1 MALINVREVYPNVFL
16 GLWQTTETVDEFFG
30 TYGFLEPYRQHVE
43 ISFKNDGRKKEFL
56 AIHALLH
63 EMLAICGKPH
73 GARRSKG
80 LQEQSNGLQDQS
92 NGLQDQS
99 KASQDQSK
107 ASQGLPVADVP
118 MIGHAASGQPLLRG
132 YHVGVTHTKGY
143 AALMLSKSCDVA
155 CDIEHF
161 SDRVE
166 RIKSKFLRK
175 DEKADDLDSLLVH
188 WCGKE
193 TVYKLFPED
202 NLQFSQMRVGPF
214 STMSDWACEVENMKR
229 GEKVRVD
236 FELTMQFVLT
246 YAFRKR
252 TLPRAAGGR

>member
-16 GLWQTTETVDEFFG
+16 GLWQTTETVDGFFSI
-30 TYGFLEPYRQHVE
+30 YGFLEPYRQHVE
-43 ISFKNDGRKKEFL
+43 TSFKNDGRKKEFL

-80 LQEQSNGLQDQS
+80 LQDQS
-92 NGLQDQS
+92 KVLQDQS
-99 KASQDQSK
+99 KGLQDQSK

>member
-16 GLWQTTETVDEFFG
+16 GLWQTTETVDGFFG

-43 ISFKNDGRKKEFL
+43 TSFKNDGRKKEFL

-73 GARRSKG
+73 GAWRSNG
-80 LQEQSNGLQDQS
+80 LQEQSKAP
-92 NGLQDQS
+92 QDQS
-99 KASQDQSK
+99 KASQDQIK

-161 SDRVE
+161 NDRVE
-166 RIKSKFLRK
+166 RIKSKFLRR

>member
-16 GLWQTTETVDEFFG
+16 GLWQTTETVDGFFG

-43 ISFKNDGRKKEFL
+43 TSFKNDGRKKEFL

-73 GARRSKG
+73 GARRSK
-80 LQEQSNGLQDQS
+80 
-92 NGLQDQS
+92 GLQDQS

-175 DEKADDLDSLLVH
+175 DEMADDLDSLLVH

-202 NLQFSQMRVGPF
+202 NLQFSQMCVGPF

>member
-43 ISFKNDGRKKEFL
+43 TSFKNDGRKKEFL

-73 GARRSKG
+73 GSRRSTA
-80 LQEQSNGLQDQS
+80 LQGQSE
-92 NGLQDQS
+92 
-99 KASQDQSK
+99 ASHGS
-107 ASQGLPVADVP
+107 PVADAP

-143 AALMLSKSCDVA
+143 AALMLSKNCDVA

-252 TLPRAAGGR
+252 TLLRAAGGR

>member
-16 GLWQTTETVDEFFG
+16 GLWQTTETVDGFFG

-43 ISFKNDGRKKEFL
+43 TSFKNDGRKKEFL

-80 LQEQSNGLQDQS
+80 LQ
-92 NGLQDQS
+92 DQS

-107 ASQGLPVADVP
+107 TSQDQSKTSQGLPVADVP

-175 DEKADDLDSLLVH
+175 DEMADDLDSLLVH

-214 STMSDWACEVENMKR
+214 SIMSDWACEVENMKR

>member
-43 ISFKNDGRKKEFL
+43 TSFKNDGRKKEFL

-80 LQEQSNGLQDQS
+80 LQE
-92 NGLQDQS
+92 QS

>member
-16 GLWQTTETVDEFFG
+16 GLWQTTETVDGFFG

-43 ISFKNDGRKKEFL
+43 TSFKNDGRKKEFL

-73 GARRSKG
+73 GARRS
-80 LQEQSNGLQDQS
+80 NGLQDQS
-92 NGLQDQS
+92 T
-99 KASQDQSK
+99 ASQD
-107 ASQGLPVADVP
+107 LPVADVP

-161 SDRVE
+161 NDRVE

>member
-43 ISFKNDGRKKEFL
+43 TSFKNDGRKKEFL

-73 GARRSKG
+73 GARRSKD
-80 LQEQSNGLQDQS
+80 LQEQSKDLQDH
-92 NGLQDQS
+92 GMALQEQGE
-99 KASQDQSK
+99 ASH
-107 ASQGLPVADVP
+107 GLPVTDAP

-143 AALMLSKSCDVA
+143 AALMLSKNCDVA

-202 NLQFSQMRVGPF
+202 SLQFSQMRVGPF

>member
-16 GLWQTTETVDEFFG
+16 GLWQTTETVDGFFG

-43 ISFKNDGRKKEFL
+43 TSFKNDGRKKEFL

-73 GARRSKG
+73 GARRSK
-80 LQEQSNGLQDQS
+80 
-92 NGLQDQS
+92 GLQDQS

-161 SDRVE
+161 NDRVE
-166 RIKSKFLRK
+166 RIKSKFLRR

>member
-16 GLWQTTETVDEFFG
+16 GLWQTTETVDGFFG

-43 ISFKNDGRKKEFL
+43 TSFKNDGRKKEFL

-73 GARRSKG
+73 GARRSK
-80 LQEQSNGLQDQS
+80 
-92 NGLQDQS
+92 GLQDQS

-202 NLQFSQMRVGPF
+202 NLQFSQMRVGSF

>member
-43 ISFKNDGRKKEFL
+43 TSFKNDGRKKEFL

-80 LQEQSNGLQDQS
+80 LQEQSKGL
-92 NGLQDQS
+92 
-99 KASQDQSK
+99 QDQSK

-118 MIGHAASGQPLLRG
+118 MICHAASGQPLLRG

-188 WCGKE
+188 WCSKE

-214 STMSDWACEVENMKR
+214 CTMSDWACEVENMKR

>member
-16 GLWQTTETVDEFFG
+16 GLWQTTETVDGFFG

-43 ISFKNDGRKKEFL
+43 TSFKNDGRKKEFL

-73 GARRSKG
+73 GARLSKG
-80 LQEQSNGLQDQS
+80 V
-92 NGLQDQS
+92 QDQS
-99 KASQDQSK
+99 KASQDQSTASQDQSK
-107 ASQGLPVADVP
+107 TSQGLPVADVP

-175 DEKADDLDSLLVH
+175 DEMADDLDSLLVH

-202 NLQFSQMRVGPF
+202 NLLFSQMRVGPF

>member
-1 MALINVREVYPNVFL
+1 
-16 GLWQTTETVDEFFG
+16 
-30 TYGFLEPYRQHVE
+30 
-43 ISFKNDGRKKEFL
+43 
-56 AIHALLH
+56 
-63 EMLAICGKPH
+63 
-73 GARRSKG
+73 
-80 LQEQSNGLQDQS
+80 
-92 NGLQDQS
+92 
-99 KASQDQSK
+99 
-107 ASQGLPVADVP
+107 

-214 STMSDWACEVENMKR
+214 CTMSDWACEVENMKR

>member
-30 TYGFLEPYRQHVE
+30 TYDFLEPYRQHVE
-43 ISFKNDGRKKEFL
+43 TSFKNDGRKKEFL

-73 GARRSKG
+73 GARQSKG
-80 LQEQSNGLQDQS
+80 LQEQSKGL
-92 NGLQDQS
+92 
-99 KASQDQSK
+99 QDQSK

>member
-16 GLWQTTETVDEFFG
+16 GLWQTTETVDGFFG

-43 ISFKNDGRKKEFL
+43 TSFKNDGRKKEFL

-63 EMLAICGKPH
+63 EMQAICGKPH

-80 LQEQSNGLQDQS
+80 LQ
-92 NGLQDQS
+92 DQS
-99 KASQDQSK
+99 KGLQDQSK

>member
-16 GLWQTTETVDEFFG
+16 GLWQTTETVDGFFG

-43 ISFKNDGRKKEFL
+43 TSFKNDGRKKDFL

-80 LQEQSNGLQDQS
+80 LQ
-92 NGLQDQS
+92 DQS

-107 ASQGLPVADVP
+107 TSQDQSKTSQGLPVADVP

-175 DEKADDLDSLLVH
+175 DEMADDLDSLLVH

-202 NLQFSQMRVGPF
+202 NLQFLQMRVGPF

>member
-16 GLWQTTETVDEFFG
+16 GLWQTTETVDGFFG

-43 ISFKNDGRKKEFL
+43 TSFKNDGRKKEFL

-63 EMLAICGKPH
+63 DMLAICGKPH
-73 GARRSKG
+73 GARRS
-80 LQEQSNGLQDQS
+80 NGLQDQS
-92 NGLQDQS
+92 TAL
-99 KASQDQSK
+99 QDQSK

-202 NLQFSQMRVGPF
+202 NLQFSQMRVEPF

>member
-16 GLWQTTETVDEFFG
+16 GLWQTTETVDGFFG

-43 ISFKNDGRKKEFL
+43 TSFKNDGRKKEFL

-80 LQEQSNGLQDQS
+80 LQEPST
-92 NGLQDQS
+92 
-99 KASQDQSK
+99 ASHGS
-107 ASQGLPVADVP
+107 LVADVP
-118 MIGHAASGQPLLRG
+118 MIGHAALGQPLLRG

-143 AALMLSKSCDVA
+143 AALMLSKNCDVA

-252 TLPRAAGGR
+252 TLPRVAGGH

>member
-16 GLWQTTETVDEFFG
+16 GLWQTTETVDGFFG

-43 ISFKNDGRKKEFL
+43 TSFKNDGRKKEFL

-73 GARRSKG
+73 GARRNNG
-80 LQEQSNGLQDQS
+80 LQEQSKGL
-92 NGLQDQS
+92 
-99 KASQDQSK
+99 QDQSK

>member
-16 GLWQTTETVDEFFG
+16 GLWQTTETVDGFFG
-30 TYGFLEPYRQHVE
+30 TYGFLEPYRQNVE
-43 ISFKNDGRKKEFL
+43 TSFKNDGRKKEFL

-80 LQEQSNGLQDQS
+80 L
-92 NGLQDQS
+92 
-99 KASQDQSK
+99 QDQSK

-161 SDRVE
+161 NDRVE
-166 RIKSKFLRK
+166 RIKSKFLRR

>member
-16 GLWQTTETVDEFFG
+16 GLWQTTETVDGFFG

-43 ISFKNDGRKKEFL
+43 TSFKNDGRKKEFL

-80 LQEQSNGLQDQS
+80 LQ
-92 NGLQDQS
+92 DQS

-107 ASQGLPVADVP
+107 TSQDQSKTSQGLPVADVP

-175 DEKADDLDSLLVH
+175 DEMADDLDSLLVH

-252 TLPRAAGGR
+252 TLPRAEGGR

>member
-16 GLWQTTETVDEFFG
+16 GLWQTTETVDGFFG

-43 ISFKNDGRKKEFL
+43 TSFKNDGRKKEFL

-73 GARRSKG
+73 GARRSK
-80 LQEQSNGLQDQS
+80 
-92 NGLQDQS
+92 GLQDQS

-175 DEKADDLDSLLVH
+175 DEMADDLDSLLVH

>member
-16 GLWQTTETVDEFFG
+16 GLWQTTETVDGFFG

-43 ISFKNDGRKKEFL
+43 TSFKNDGRKKEFL

-80 LQEQSNGLQDQS
+80 LQ
-92 NGLQDQS
+92 DQS

-118 MIGHAASGQPLLRG
+118 MIGHAALGQPLLRG

>member
-43 ISFKNDGRKKEFL
+43 TSFKNDGRKKEFL

-73 GARRSKG
+73 GARRSK
-80 LQEQSNGLQDQS
+80 
-92 NGLQDQS
+92 GLQDQS

-155 CDIEHF
+155 CDIEYF

>member
-43 ISFKNDGRKKEFL
+43 TSFKNDGRKKEFL

-73 GARRSKG
+73 GARRSK
-80 LQEQSNGLQDQS
+80 
-92 NGLQDQS
+92 GLQDQS

-188 WCGKE
+188 WCSKE

-252 TLPRAAGGR
+252 TLARAAGGR

>member
-16 GLWQTTETVDEFFG
+16 GLWQTTETVDGFFG

-43 ISFKNDGRKKEFL
+43 TSFKNDGRKKEFL

-73 GARRSKG
+73 GAWRSNG
-80 LQEQSNGLQDQS
+80 LQEQSKAP
-92 NGLQDQS
+92 QDQS
-99 KASQDQSK
+99 KASQDQIK

-166 RIKSKFLRK
+166 RIKSKFLRR

>member
-16 GLWQTTETVDEFFG
+16 GLWQTTETVDGFFG

-43 ISFKNDGRKKEFL
+43 TSFKNDGRKKEFL

-80 LQEQSNGLQDQS
+80 LQ
-92 NGLQDQS
+92 DQS

-107 ASQGLPVADVP
+107 TSQGLPVADVP

-175 DEKADDLDSLLVH
+175 DEMADDLDSLLVH

-214 STMSDWACEVENMKR
+214 SIMSDWACEVENMKR

>member
-16 GLWQTTETVDEFFG
+16 GLWQTTETVDGFFG

-43 ISFKNDGRKKEFL
+43 TSFKNDGRKKEFL

-73 GARRSKG
+73 GARRSK
-80 LQEQSNGLQDQS
+80 
-92 NGLQDQS
+92 GLQDQS

-252 TLPRAAGGR
+252 TLQRAAGGR

>member
-43 ISFKNDGRKKEFL
+43 TSFKNDGRKKEFL

-80 LQEQSNGLQDQS
+80 LQEQSKGL
-92 NGLQDQS
+92 
-99 KASQDQSK
+99 QDQSK

-118 MIGHAASGQPLLRG
+118 MICHAASGQPLLRG
-132 YHVGVTHTKGY
+132 YHVGVTHMKGY

-214 STMSDWACEVENMKR
+214 STMSDLACEVENMKR

>member
-73 GARRSKG
+73 GAMQSKG
-80 LQEQSNGLQDQS
+80 LQEQSKGL
-92 NGLQDQS
+92 
-99 KASQDQSK
+99 QDQSK

>member
-80 LQEQSNGLQDQS
+80 LQEQSKGL
-92 NGLQDQS
+92 
-99 KASQDQSK
+99 QDQSK

-188 WCGKE
+188 WCSKE

-236 FELTMQFVLT
+236 FEVTMQFVLT

>member
-43 ISFKNDGRKKEFL
+43 TSFKNDGRKKEFL

-73 GARRSKG
+73 GARRSK
-80 LQEQSNGLQDQS
+80 
-92 NGLQDQS
+92 GLQDQS

-188 WCGKE
+188 WCSKE

-214 STMSDWACEVENMKR
+214 STMSDWACEVENMKC

>member
-16 GLWQTTETVDEFFG
+16 GLWQTTETVDGFFG

-43 ISFKNDGRKKEFL
+43 TSFKNDGRKKEFL

-73 GARRSKG
+73 GARRSK
-80 LQEQSNGLQDQS
+80 
-92 NGLQDQS
+92 GLQDQS

-214 STMSDWACEVENMKR
+214 STMSDWACVVENMKR

>member
-43 ISFKNDGRKKEFL
+43 TSFKNDGRKKEFL

-73 GARRSKG
+73 GARRSTA
-80 LQEQSNGLQDQS
+80 LQESS
-92 NGLQDQS
+92 T
-99 KASQDQSK
+99 ASHGS
-107 ASQGLPVADVP
+107 PVADVP

-143 AALMLSKSCDVA
+143 AALMLSKNCDVA

-193 TVYKLFPED
+193 TVYKLFTED

-252 TLPRAAGGR
+252 MLPRAAGGR

>member
-16 GLWQTTETVDEFFG
+16 GLWQTTETVDGFFD

-43 ISFKNDGRKKEFL
+43 TSFKNDGRKKEFL

-80 LQEQSNGLQDQS
+80 LQ
-92 NGLQDQS
+92 DQS

-107 ASQGLPVADVP
+107 TSQDQSKTSQGLPVADVP

>member
-16 GLWQTTETVDEFFG
+16 GLWQTTETVDGFFG

-43 ISFKNDGRKKEFL
+43 TSFKNDGRKKEFL

-73 GARRSKG
+73 GARRSNG
-80 LQEQSNGLQDQS
+80 LQEQSKGL
-92 NGLQDQS
+92 
-99 KASQDQSK
+99 QDQSK

-175 DEKADDLDSLLVH
+175 DEMADDLDSLLVN

>member
-16 GLWQTTETVDEFFG
+16 GLWQTTETVDGFFG

-43 ISFKNDGRKKEFL
+43 TSFKNDGRKKEFL

-73 GARRSKG
+73 GARRSK
-80 LQEQSNGLQDQS
+80 
-92 NGLQDQS
+92 GLQDQS

-193 TVYKLFPED
+193 TVYKLFSED

>member
-16 GLWQTTETVDEFFG
+16 GLWQTTETVDGFFG

-43 ISFKNDGRKKEFL
+43 TSFKNDGRKKEFL

-73 GARRSKG
+73 GARRSK
-80 LQEQSNGLQDQS
+80 
-92 NGLQDQS
+92 GLQDQS

-214 STMSDWACEVENMKR
+214 STMSDWACEVENMKC

>member
-16 GLWQTTETVDEFFG
+16 GLWQTTETVDGFFG

-43 ISFKNDGRKKEFL
+43 TSFKNDGRKKEFL

-73 GARRSKG
+73 GARRSK
-80 LQEQSNGLQDQS
+80 
-92 NGLQDQS
+92 GLQDQS

-175 DEKADDLDSLLVH
+175 DEKADDLDSLLVN

-214 STMSDWACEVENMKR
+214 STMNDWACEVENMKR

>member
-80 LQEQSNGLQDQS
+80 LQEQSKGL
-92 NGLQDQS
+92 
-99 KASQDQSK
+99 QDQSK

-143 AALMLSKSCDVA
+143 AALMLSNSCDVA

-229 GEKVRVD
+229 GEKVRID